1 MPWAIAFEWN
11 DSHDIIVLHSIIN
24 GVKMLIL
31 NLPAAEEEG
40 WVTVK
45 VRGKSDKTGKSSDLG
60 ETKLYYFDER
70 KKALR
75 QIVQDE
81 EQYRS
86 FFEAW
91 NTACKGH
98 LTDGS
103 EKETESSG
111 SGKHERPLD
120 IFYRSQVNVE
130 FVVKKKT

>member
-1 MPWAIAFEWN
+1 M
-11 DSHDIIVLHSIIN
+11 IVITSLHSIIN
-24 GVKMLIL
+24 GVKILIL

-45 VRGKSDKTGKSSDLG
+45 VHGKSDKTGKSSDIG
-60 ETKLYYFDER
+60 ETKLHYFDER
-70 KKALR
+70 KKALK

-86 FFEAW
+86 FFETW
-91 NTACKGH
+91 NAACKGH
-98 LTDGS
+98 LTDS
-103 EKETESSG
+103 REKETKSSS

-130 FVVKKKT
+130 FVVKRKHRRLT

>member
-1 MPWAIAFEWN
+1 MLWKTAFEWN
-11 DSHDIIVLHSIIN
+11 DSHNIIVLHSSIN

-31 NLPAAEEEG
+31 NLPAAEQEG
-40 WVTVK
+40 PITVE

-60 ETKLYYFDER
+60 QTKFYYFDEC
-70 KKALR
+70 KKALK
-75 QIVQDE
+75 QIVQIKE
-81 EQYRS
+81 LYGP

-91 NTACKGH
+91 NAACKGQ

-103 EKETESSG
+103 EKETKSSG